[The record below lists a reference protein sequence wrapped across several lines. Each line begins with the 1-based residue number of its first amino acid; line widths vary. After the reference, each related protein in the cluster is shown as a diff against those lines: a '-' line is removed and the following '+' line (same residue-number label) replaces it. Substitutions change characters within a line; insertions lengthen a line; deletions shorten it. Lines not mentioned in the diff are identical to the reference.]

1 MTPKRKRQLPR
12 KRNWYR
18 RERVNEV
25 RCFSDDSWQLIKI
38 AIKFFLEHCWRW
50 SHERNTR
57 RCSQSHVSRRPNGF
71 DHRSSRRK
79 DYHREPFLLRSL
91 SNISWFFQPNHQLWN
106 SKNAGVSPPIV
117 KNNFTT
123 QSKKDLFRHE
133 WPNFPSQFASFNVF
147 IWHFRLWTLF
157 WLFLCVKAFQFSSQM
172 RQNRINSYYCA
183 GIFN

>member
-38 AIKFFLEHCWRW
+38 AIKLFLERCWWW

-57 RCSQSHVSRRPNGF
+57 RCSQSHVSRRLNGF
-71 DHRSSRRK
+71 DHRSFRRK
-79 DYHREPFLLRSL
+79 DYHREPFCCDCYRTFRNFPAKS
-91 SNISWFFQPNHQLWN
+91 PAVN
-106 SKNAGVSPPIV
+106 SKNASFSPP
-117 KNNFTT
+117 KAKKKNFTT
-123 QSKKDLFRHE
+123 QSKKDLFRHD

-147 IWHFRLWTLF
+147 IWHFRLRTLF
-157 WLFLCVKAFQFSSQM
+157 QIFLRDKALKFSGQM
-172 RQNRINSYYCA
+172 RQKLY
-183 GIFN
+183 